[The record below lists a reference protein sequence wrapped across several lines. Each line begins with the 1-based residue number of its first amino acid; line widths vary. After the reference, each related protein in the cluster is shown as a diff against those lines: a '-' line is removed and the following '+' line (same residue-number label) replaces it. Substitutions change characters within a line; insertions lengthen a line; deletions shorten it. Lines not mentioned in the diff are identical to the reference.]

1 VAGILIP
8 STLLGE
14 GLGVRVI
21 NYLCHYFRKMVS
33 EYLGLAE
40 KVGWWG

>member
-1 VAGILIP
+1 LYHFSLFVAGILIP

-21 NYLCHYFRKMVS
+21 NYLCHYFRKIVLS
-33 EYLGLAE
+33 EQY
-40 KVGWWG
+40 